1 MREIWHGP
9 ILMIVKQ
16 DSEGN
21 DYLAVTNCK
30 NDASKLNLP
39 KMVKVDGKEL
49 EVKSISRG
57 ALYYPY
63 LKSITIPNSVTSIE
77 CGGCKNVSSPI
88 IYCEASS
95 RPNGWDCDWSCSPV
109 VWGYTG
115 KSGITQEGLKYAVS
129 KDKNGDKLIYI
140 TGTSRRPKKIC
151 IPESILVEGIEI
163 PVKFICEYAFEDC
176 SSLSSIVIPSSVTS
190 IAKGTFKGCK
200 SLSSINIPNSVTSI
214 GDGAF
219 EDCKS
224 LSSITIPES
233 VTSIGESAFEDCSSL
248 SSVVIPSTVT
258 SIAKC
263 TFKGC
268 NSLSSINIPNS
279 VTSIGESAFEDCEN
293 LTSINIPESVT
304 SIGDFAFESCSLTS
318 FNIPNGVTVIQLGTF
333 WGCKSLTS
341 ITIPESV
348 TQIWKHAFW
357 DCKSLTSITIPK
369 SVTIIDSE
377 AFRDCD
383 SATIYCEASSRPSR
397 WDYLWNF
404 SNLPVVWGYTGKSG
418 ITQEGLKYAISK
430 DKDGNE
436 YISIIG
442 YEGYNENLSV
452 PETILIENKNI
463 PVKFISESAFKGCE
477 SLTNLIIPDSV
488 SAIGDGAFED
498 CYKLRFI
505 TIPGSVSSIGR
516 CVFCNC
522 TSLTSITIPSSVTSI
537 EIGAFENCTSL
548 SCIILPRSVTSIG
561 KRAFEHCTS
570 LTSITIPESVT
581 FIGDY
586 AFSRCDSVT
595 IYCEASSMPNDW
607 DSSWNWSNEY
617 SLPVVW
623 GYTKES

>member
-1 MREIWHGP
+1 MTEKSW
-9 ILMIVKQ
+9 
-16 DSEGN
+16 
-21 DYLAVTNCK
+21 
-30 NDASKLNLP
+30 KL
-39 KMVKVDGKEL
+39 KA
-49 EVKSISRG
+49 SRG

-176 SSLSSIVIPSSVTS
+176 SSLSSVVIPSSVTS
-190 IAKGTFKGCK
+190 IAKGAFKGCK
-200 SLSSINIPNSVTSI
+200 SLSSINIP
-214 GDGAF
+214 D
-219 EDCKS
+219 
-224 LSSITIPES
+224 S
-233 VTSIGESAFEDCSSL
+233 VTSIGE
-248 SSVVIPSTVT
+248 
-258 SIAKC
+258 
-263 TFKGC
+263 
-268 NSLSSINIPNS
+268 N
-279 VTSIGESAFEDCEN
+279 AFEDCESLTSISIPN
-293 LTSINIPESVT
+293 GVTSIRIAAFAACKSLTSINIPSSVF
-304 SIGDFAFESCSLTS
+304 SIWSRAFAYC
-318 FNIPNGVTVIQLGTF
+318 N
-333 WGCKSLTS
+333 
-341 ITIPESV
+341 
-348 TQIWKHAFW
+348 
-357 DCKSLTSITIPK
+357 SLTSITIPK
-369 SVTIIDSE
+369 SVTSIDSE

-383 SATIYCEASSRPSR
+383 SATIYCEASSKPSG
-397 WDYLWNF
+397 WDSLWNF
-404 SNLPVVWGYTGKSG
+404 SNLPVVWSYTGEFG

-430 DKDGNE
+430 DNDGNE

-442 YEGYNENLSV
+442 YEGYNEYLFV
-452 PETILIENKNI
+452 PETILVENKNI

-488 SAIGDGAFED
+488 SSIGDGAFED

-522 TSLTSITIPSSVTSI
+522 TSLTSITIPGSVTSI
-537 EIGAFENCTSL
+537 GIGAFENCTSL

-581 FIGDY
+581 FIGGD
-586 AFSRCDSVT
+586 AFSRCDSAT
-595 IYCEASSMPNDW
+595 IYCEASSMPSGW
-607 DSSWNWSNEY
+607 DSLWNWSNEY

-623 GYTKES
+623 GYTRES

>member
-1 MREIWHGP
+1 MYICFHITQALQINVSTEVKEEMREVWNGPILMIKEEMREIWHGP

-176 SSLSSIVIPSSVTS
+176 SSLSSVVIPSSVTS
-190 IAKGTFKGCK
+190 IAKGAFKGCK
-200 SLSSINIPNSVTSI
+200 SLSSINIPDSVTSI

-219 EDCKS
+219 KDCES
-224 LSSITIPES
+224 LTSINLPES
-233 VTSIGESAFEDCSSL
+233 VVSIGESAFEDC
-248 SSVVIPSTVT
+248 
-258 SIAKC
+258 K
-263 TFKGC
+263 
-268 NSLSSINIPNS
+268 NLSSINIPNS
-279 VTSIGESAFEDCEN
+279 VTSIGENAFEDCESLTSISIPN
-293 LTSINIPESVT
+293 GVTSIETGTFDGCVSLTSISIPSSVTSIRIAAFAACKSLTSINIPSSVF
-304 SIGDFAFESCSLTS
+304 SIWSRAFAYC
-318 FNIPNGVTVIQLGTF
+318 N
-333 WGCKSLTS
+333 
-341 ITIPESV
+341 
-348 TQIWKHAFW
+348 
-357 DCKSLTSITIPK
+357 SLTSITIPK
-369 SVTIIDSE
+369 SVTSIDSE

-383 SATIYCEASSRPSR
+383 SATIYCEASSKPSG
-397 WDYLWNF
+397 WDSLWNF
-404 SNLPVVWGYTGKSG
+404 SNLPVVWSYTGEFG

-430 DKDGNE
+430 DNDGNE

-442 YEGYNENLSV
+442 YEGYNEYLFV
-452 PETILIENKNI
+452 PETILVENKNI

-488 SAIGDGAFED
+488 SSIGDGAFED

-505 TIPGSVSSIGR
+505 TIPGSVTSIG
-516 CVFCNC
+516 
-522 TSLTSITIPSSVTSI
+522 
-537 EIGAFENCTSL
+537 IGAFENCTSL

-581 FIGDY
+581 FIGGD
-586 AFSRCDSVT
+586 AFSRCDSAT
-595 IYCEASSMPNDW
+595 IYCEASSMPSGW
-607 DSSWNWSNEY
+607 DSLWNWSNEY

-623 GYTKES
+623 GYTRES

>member
-1 MREIWHGP
+1 MREVWNGP
-9 ILMIVKQ
+9 ILMIIKQ

-30 NDASKLNLP
+30 DDASKLNIP
-39 KMVKVDGKEL
+39 KMVKVDGKDL

-57 ALYYPY
+57 ALYYPH

-77 CGGCKNVSSPI
+77 YGGCENVSSPI

-95 RPNGWDCDWSCSPV
+95 RPNGWDCDWSFSPV

-151 IPESILVEGIEI
+151 IPESVLVEGIEI
-163 PVKFICEYAFEDC
+163 PVKFICEYAFKDC
-176 SSLSSIVIPSSVTS
+176 SSLSSVVIPSSVTL
-190 IAKGTFKGCK
+190 IAKCTFKGCK

-219 EDCKS
+219 KGCKS
-224 LSSITIPES
+224 L
-233 VTSIGESAFEDCSSL
+233 TSIIL
-248 SSVVIPSTVT
+248 
-258 SIAKC
+258 
-263 TFKGC
+263 
-268 NSLSSINIPNS
+268 
-279 VTSIGESAFEDCEN
+279 
-293 LTSINIPESVT
+293 PESVT
-304 SIGDFAFESCSLTS
+304 SIGDSAFEDCESLTS
-318 FNIPNGVTVIQLGTF
+318 INIPSGVTLIETGTF
-333 WGCKSLTS
+333 DSCVSLTSISIPSSVSSIRLNAFEHCKSLTS
-341 ITIPESV
+341 ITIPSSV
-348 TQIWKHAFW
+348 TSIETGAFKY
-357 DCKSLTSITIPK
+357 CSSLTSINISE

-404 SNLPVVWGYTGKSG
+404 SNLPVVWGYTGESG
-418 ITQEGLKYAISK
+418 ITQEGLKYTISK

-442 YEGYNENLSV
+442 YEGCNENLLV
-452 PETILIENKNI
+452 PETILVENKNI

-477 SLTNLIIPDSV
+477 SLTDLIIPDNV
-488 SAIGDGAFED
+488 SAIGDGAFKD

-537 EIGAFENCTSL
+537 GIGAFENCASL

-561 KRAFEHCTS
+561 NRAFEHCTS
-570 LTSITIPESVT
+570 LISITIPESVT
-581 FIGDY
+581 FIGGD
-586 AFSRCDSVT
+586 AFSRCDLAT
-595 IYCEASSMPNDW
+595 IYCEASSMPSGW
-607 DSSWNWSNEY
+607 DSLWNWSNEY

-623 GYTKES
+623 GYTGES

>member
-1 MREIWHGP
+1 MYICFHITQALQINVSTEVKEEMREIWHGP

-176 SSLSSIVIPSSVTS
+176 SSLSSVVIPSSVTS
-190 IAKGTFKGCK
+190 IAKGAFKGCK
-200 SLSSINIPNSVTSI
+200 SLSSINIPDSVTSI

-219 EDCKS
+219 KDCES
-224 LSSITIPES
+224 LTSINLPES
-233 VTSIGESAFEDCSSL
+233 VVSIGESAFEDC
-248 SSVVIPSTVT
+248 
-258 SIAKC
+258 K
-263 TFKGC
+263 
-268 NSLSSINIPNS
+268 NLSSINIPNS
-279 VTSIGESAFEDCEN
+279 VTSIGENAFEDCESLTSISIPN
-293 LTSINIPESVT
+293 GVTSIETGTFDGCVSLTSISIPSSVTSIRIAAFAACKSLTSINIPSSVF
-304 SIGDFAFESCSLTS
+304 SIWSRAFAYC
-318 FNIPNGVTVIQLGTF
+318 N
-333 WGCKSLTS
+333 SLTS
-341 ITIPESV
+341 IN
-348 TQIWKHAFW
+348 
-357 DCKSLTSITIPK
+357 IPK
-369 SVTIIDSE
+369 SVTSIDSE

-383 SATIYCEASSRPSR
+383 SATIYCEASSKPSG
-397 WDYLWNF
+397 WDSLWNF
-404 SNLPVVWGYTGKSG
+404 SNLPVVWSYTGEFG

-430 DKDGNE
+430 DNNGNE

-442 YEGYNENLSV
+442 YEGYNEYLFV
-452 PETILIENKNI
+452 PETILVENKNI

-488 SAIGDGAFED
+488 SSIGDGAFED

-522 TSLTSITIPSSVTSI
+522 TSLTSITIPGSVTSI
-537 EIGAFENCTSL
+537 GIGAFENCTSL

-581 FIGDY
+581 FIGGD
-586 AFSRCDSVT
+586 AFSRCDSAT
-595 IYCEASSMPNDW
+595 IYCEASSMPSGW
-607 DSSWNWSNEY
+607 DSLWNWSNEY

-623 GYTKES
+623 GYTRES

>member
-1 MREIWHGP
+1 MREVWNGP

-176 SSLSSIVIPSSVTS
+176 SSLSSVVIPSSVTS
-190 IAKGTFKGCK
+190 IAKGAFKGCK
-200 SLSSINIPNSVTSI
+200 SLSSINIPDSVTSI

-219 EDCKS
+219 KDCES
-224 LSSITIPES
+224 LTSINLPES
-233 VTSIGESAFEDCSSL
+233 VVSIGESAFEDC
-248 SSVVIPSTVT
+248 
-258 SIAKC
+258 K
-263 TFKGC
+263 
-268 NSLSSINIPNS
+268 NLSSINIPNS
-279 VTSIGESAFEDCEN
+279 VTSIGENAFEDCESLTSISIPN
-293 LTSINIPESVT
+293 GVTSIETGTFDGCVSLTSISIPSSVTSIRIAAFAACKSLTSINIPSSVF
-304 SIGDFAFESCSLTS
+304 SIWSRAFAYC
-318 FNIPNGVTVIQLGTF
+318 N
-333 WGCKSLTS
+333 
-341 ITIPESV
+341 
-348 TQIWKHAFW
+348 
-357 DCKSLTSITIPK
+357 SLTSITIPK
-369 SVTIIDSE
+369 SVTSIDSE

-383 SATIYCEASSRPSR
+383 SATIYCEASSKPSG
-397 WDYLWNF
+397 WDSLWNF
-404 SNLPVVWGYTGKSG
+404 SNLPVVWSYTGEFG

-430 DKDGNE
+430 DNDGNE

-442 YEGYNENLSV
+442 YEGYNEYLFV
-452 PETILIENKNI
+452 PETILVENKNI

-488 SAIGDGAFED
+488 SSIGDGAFED

-522 TSLTSITIPSSVTSI
+522 TSLTSITIPGSVTSI
-537 EIGAFENCTSL
+537 GIGAFENCTSL

-581 FIGDY
+581 FIGGD
-586 AFSRCDSVT
+586 AFSRCDSAT
-595 IYCEASSMPNDW
+595 IYCEASSMPSGW
-607 DSSWNWSNEY
+607 DSLWNWSNEY

-623 GYTKES
+623 GYTRES

>member
-1 MREIWHGP
+1 MYICFHITQALQINVSTEVKEEMREVWNGP

-176 SSLSSIVIPSSVTS
+176 SSLSSVVIPSSVTS
-190 IAKGTFKGCK
+190 IAKGAFKGCK
-200 SLSSINIPNSVTSI
+200 SLSSINIPDSVTSI

-219 EDCKS
+219 KDCES
-224 LSSITIPES
+224 LTSINLPES
-233 VTSIGESAFEDCSSL
+233 VVSIGESAFEDC
-248 SSVVIPSTVT
+248 
-258 SIAKC
+258 K
-263 TFKGC
+263 
-268 NSLSSINIPNS
+268 NLSSINIPNS
-279 VTSIGESAFEDCEN
+279 VTSIGENAFEDCESLTSISIPN
-293 LTSINIPESVT
+293 GVTSIETGTFDGCVSLTSISIPSSVTSIRIAAFAACKSLTSINIPSSVF
-304 SIGDFAFESCSLTS
+304 SIWSRAFAYC
-318 FNIPNGVTVIQLGTF
+318 N
-333 WGCKSLTS
+333 
-341 ITIPESV
+341 
-348 TQIWKHAFW
+348 
-357 DCKSLTSITIPK
+357 SLTSITIPK
-369 SVTIIDSE
+369 SVTSIDSE

-383 SATIYCEASSRPSR
+383 SATIYCEASSKPSG
-397 WDYLWNF
+397 WDSLWNF
-404 SNLPVVWGYTGKSG
+404 SNLPVVWSYTGEFG

-430 DKDGNE
+430 DNDGNE

-442 YEGYNENLSV
+442 YEGYNEYLFV
-452 PETILIENKNI
+452 PETILVENKNI

-488 SAIGDGAFED
+488 SSIGDGAFED

-522 TSLTSITIPSSVTSI
+522 TSLTSITIPGSVTSI
-537 EIGAFENCTSL
+537 GIGAFENCTSL

-581 FIGDY
+581 FIGGD
-586 AFSRCDSVT
+586 AFSRCDSAT
-595 IYCEASSMPNDW
+595 IYCEASSMPSGW
-607 DSSWNWSNEY
+607 DSLWNWSNEY

-623 GYTKES
+623 GYTRES

>member
-140 TGTSRRPKKIC
+140 SGTSRRPKKIC

-176 SSLSSIVIPSSVTS
+176 SSLSSVVIPSSVTS
-190 IAKGTFKGCK
+190 IAKGAFKGCK
-200 SLSSINIPNSVTSI
+200 SLSSINIPDSVTSI

-219 EDCKS
+219 KDCES
-224 LSSITIPES
+224 LTSINLPES
-233 VTSIGESAFEDCSSL
+233 VVSIGESAFEDC
-248 SSVVIPSTVT
+248 
-258 SIAKC
+258 K
-263 TFKGC
+263 
-268 NSLSSINIPNS
+268 NLSSINIPNS
-279 VTSIGESAFEDCEN
+279 VTSIGESAFEDCDSLTSIN
-293 LTSINIPESVT
+293 LPESVVSIGERAFACCFNLASINIPESVT
-304 SIGDFAFESCSLTS
+304 SIGDWAFDSCSLTS
-318 FNIPNGVTVIQLGTF
+318 INIPNGVTAIHMGTF
-333 WGCKSLTS
+333 EGCQNLTS

-348 TQIWKHAFW
+348 TQIWQKAFSG
-357 DCKSLTSITIPK
+357 CTSLTSITIPE
-369 SVTIIDSE
+369 SVTIIDRE

-442 YEGYNENLSV
+442 YEGCNDNLFV
-452 PETILIENKNI
+452 PETILVENKNI
-463 PVKFISESAFKGCE
+463 PVKSISESAFKGCE
-477 SLTNLIIPDSV
+477 SLTDLIIPDSV
-488 SAIGDGAFED
+488 SSIGDGAFKD

-522 TSLTSITIPSSVTSI
+522 SSLTSITIPGSVTSI
-537 EIGAFENCTSL
+537 GIGAFENCTSL
-548 SCIILPRSVTSIG
+548 SRIILPRSITSIG
-561 KRAFEHCTS
+561 NSAFEHCTS
-570 LTSITIPESVT
+570 LTSITIPESVI
-581 FIGDY
+581 FIGSY
-586 AFSRCDSVT
+586 AFRYCDSAT
-595 IYCEASSMPNDW
+595 IYCKASSEPSGW
-607 DSSWNWSNEY
+607 DSSWNWSHEY
-617 SLPVVW
+617 FLPVVW
-623 GYTKES
+623 GYTGEA